1 MAGTRG
7 MMLFVL
13 TRGFL
18 ILRFQNFIETIFM
31 QRSAV
36 KKIKNSSNGNGQ
48 SKYPEPGSKQ
58 EKQVFKKLQNRLR
71 SHFDIVFSDRLAPCT
86 VVVIP
91 SLSMDQEI
99 LSKISGINHYEE
111 RLLCMLLLLRMPR
124 TNVIYVTSETIDPVT
139 IDYYLHSLPGVT
151 GYHAIRRLTLLSCN
165 DSSSKPLTQKILER
179 PRLIERIRQAIL
191 PDHEAHMAC
200 FNVTSLERTLSVQ
213 LQVPVFGC
221 DPDLYELGNKSN
233 GRRIFRECG
242 LQVPFGFEDL
252 HSTRDIV
259 EGLTALKK
267 QDREIKRAVVKVND
281 GFSGDGNAIFSFSG
295 SAKKGDSKNWI
306 RENLRQNLKI
316 VSDDLSYDLFME
328 KYKQMGGIAEA
339 FVEGK
344 EKRSPSVQCRIMPNG
359 LCEVL
364 STHDQELGGES
375 GQVYIGAHFPAS
387 KEYAIDIGKM
397 GKKVAEVLR
406 NKGVLGRF
414 AIDFISVR
422 EKKRWT
428 HYPIEINLRKGGT
441 THPYVTLQFL
451 TDGNYKADEGLYYTA
466 NGQVRYYFCSD
477 NLKSEQFHGLT
488 PHDLIDIAMLHDI
501 HYDGTS
507 QEGVLFHLI
516 GALSQF
522 GKLGVVCIGNSPER
536 AVEYYN
542 KTVEALQL
550 ETVHPLHTH

>member
-1 MAGTRG
+1 
-7 MMLFVL
+7 
-13 TRGFL
+13 
-18 ILRFQNFIETIFM
+18 M
-31 QRSAV
+31 QKSAV
-36 KKIKNSSNGNGQ
+36 KKVKRSVNGNGHL
-48 SKYPEPGSKQ
+48 KYPEPGSKQ
-58 EKQVFKKLQNRLR
+58 EKQVFKKLQDKLR
-71 SHFDIVFSDRLAPCT
+71 SHFELVFSDRQAPCT

-124 TNVIYVTSETIDPVT
+124 TNVIYVTSESIDPVT

-151 GYHAIRRLTLLSCN
+151 GYHAMRRLTLLSCQ

-179 PRLIERIRQAIL
+179 PRIIERIRQAIL

-233 GRRIFRECG
+233 GRKIFRECG

-252 HSTRDIV
+252 HSTRDIL
-259 EGLTALKK
+259 EALTALKK
-267 QDREIKRAVVKVND
+267 HDPGIKKAVVKVND
-281 GFSGDGNAIFSFSG
+281 GFSGDGNAIFSFVELG
-295 SAKKGDSKNWI
+295 KKGDSKNWI

-316 VSDDLSYDLFME
+316 VSDDLSYDMFME
-328 KYKQMGGIAEA
+328 KFKQMGGIVEA

-344 EKRSPSVQCRIMPNG
+344 RKASPSVQCRIMPDG
-359 LCEVL
+359 KCEVL

-375 GQVYIGAHFPAS
+375 GQVYIGAHFPAT

-397 GKKVAEVLR
+397 GKQVAEVLR

-414 AIDFISVR
+414 AIDFISVKG
-422 EKKRWT
+422 KKARPDDPRLNNSVGQAVGRGWT

-488 PHDLIDIAMLHDI
+488 PHDLIDIAMMHDI

-522 GKLGVVCIGNSPER
+522 GKLGVVCIGSSPER

-542 KTVEALQL
+542 KTVEVLQL